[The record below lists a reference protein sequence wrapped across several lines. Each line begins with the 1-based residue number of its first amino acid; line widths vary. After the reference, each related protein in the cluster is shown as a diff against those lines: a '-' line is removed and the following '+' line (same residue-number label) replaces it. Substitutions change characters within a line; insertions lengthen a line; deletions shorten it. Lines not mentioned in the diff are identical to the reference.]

1 MEIEMKITVE
11 IKTCRNCRHLDHS
24 GAFTVRGARLIC
36 SHSDACQKR
45 VSKEAFLAEYPEY
58 TDRFHPNNIR
68 KYEGDWKYHWIHRVV
83 TKSSKEEPT
92 EIPDWCPL
100 KHGAG
105 Y

>member
-1 MEIEMKITVE
+1 MKITVE
-11 IKTCRNCRHLDHS
+11 IKSCMGCRHLDHS

-36 SHSDACQKR
+36 GHSNACKKR
-45 VSKEAFLAEYPEY
+45 VSKLAFLAEYPEY
-58 TDRFHPNNIR
+58 KDRDLTHF
-68 KYEGDWKYHWIHRVV
+68 KYHWIHRVV
-83 TKSSKEEPT
+83 TKSSNEEPM